1 MQMFGY
7 WEENSKGKGPEA
19 AACFTSE
26 KQQESSGAGA
36 EGVRET
42 VKDNEMG
49 EAGRGQSVW
58 DFVEYNKGLGF
69 YFKCKGRSQWQ
80 IMCKAEHGPLF
91 HSSYWVQRD

>member
-7 WEENSKGKGPEA
+7 WEENSKGKGPEV

-49 EAGRGQSVW
+49 EAGRG
-58 DFVEYNKGLGF
+58 
-69 YFKCKGRSQWQ
+69 
-80 IMCKAEHGPLF
+80 
-91 HSSYWVQRD
+91 